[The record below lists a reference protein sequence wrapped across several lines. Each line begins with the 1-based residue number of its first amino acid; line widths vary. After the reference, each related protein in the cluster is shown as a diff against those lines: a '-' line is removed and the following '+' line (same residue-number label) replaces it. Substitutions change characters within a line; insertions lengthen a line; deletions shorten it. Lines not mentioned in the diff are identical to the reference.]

1 VAEDVT
7 PFRLSVLRES
17 FQHTRATLTLVW
29 TASPRLTLVLA
40 ALTLVSAVVPLAV
53 AYVGK
58 EIMDAVVAR
67 DGARTLRWVLT
78 ELGVVGLQAL
88 VLRGMGLVRQLL
100 GARLGLVINERILE
114 KALSLELRHF
124 EDPEFYDRLTRARRE
139 ASSRPISVVT
149 ESFQLVQNVLTLGG
163 YVALLVRFSG
173 WAVLGL
179 VVAAIPAT
187 VAEMRFSAL
196 AFRVRNWRSPESR
209 RLMYLEYVLA
219 NDEHAKE
226 VKLFGLGPML
236 LDRYRSMGERFY
248 LEDRKLAVQRAG
260 WGTALS
266 LVGTGAFYVCYALMA
281 VATAAGQLT
290 LGLMTLYIVAFR
302 QGQQAFQSILTAIG
316 GMYEDNLYMSN
327 LFEYLA
333 IPTGRP
339 APPPELAAL
348 PLGREEG
355 VRFQEV
361 GFRYPGAEG
370 WALRNVSLFI
380 PRGQSL
386 ALVGQ
391 NGAGKTTFIK
401 LLTRLYEP
409 TEGRILLDGRDLRTW
424 DEETLRRRIGVIFQ
438 DFNQYQFRFRENVG
452 FGSVEHAEDVERLGR
467 AVDRGGADEVLRTLP
482 AGLETPLGRWFKEGT
497 ELSGG
502 QWQKVALARAF
513 MREEADILVLDE
525 PTAALDAEAEHA
537 IFERFRQL
545 ARGRTTLLISHRFST
560 VRRADRIVVIEQGR
574 IVEQGT
580 HEELMALGGRY
591 AHLFTLQAKGYQ

>member
-1 VAEDVT
+1 MAEDVT
-7 PFRLSVLRES
+7 RFRLSVLRES
-17 FQHTRATLTLVW
+17 FQHTRATLSLVW
-29 TASPRLTLVLA
+29 TASPRLTLILA
-40 ALTLVSAVVPLAV
+40 ALTLVSAVVPLGV

-58 EIMDAVVAR
+58 EIMDAVVAH
-67 DGARTLRWVLT
+67 DGAGTLRWVMI
-78 ELGVVGLQAL
+78 ELGVVALQAFA
-88 VLRGMGLVRQLL
+88 LRGLGLVRQLL
-100 GARLGLVINERILE
+100 GARLGLVINGRILE
-114 KALSLELRHF
+114 KALSLDLRHF

-149 ESFQLVQNVLTLGG
+149 ESFQLVQNVLTLAG
-163 YVALLVRFSG
+163 YVVLLIRFSG

-179 VVAAIPAT
+179 IVAAIPAT

-236 LDRYRSMGERFY
+236 LGRYRTMGETFY

-260 WGTALS
+260 WGTGLS
-266 LVGTGAFYVCYALMA
+266 LIGTGAFYVCYALMA
-281 VATAAGQLT
+281 VATAAGRLT

-339 APPPELAAL
+339 APPPELAVL
-348 PLGREEG
+348 PSGQEQG
-355 VRFQEV
+355 VRFDDV
-361 GFRYPGAEG
+361 GFRYPGAAG
-370 WALRNVSLFI
+370 WALRHVSLFI

-424 DEETLRRRIGVIFQ
+424 EEETLRRRIGVIFQ

-452 FGSVEHAEDVERLGR
+452 FGSVDHAEDVPRLER
-467 AVDRGGADEVLRTLP
+467 AVGRGGADEVLRTLP

-545 ARGRTTLLISHRFST
+545 AHGRTTLLISHRFST
-560 VRRADRIVVIEQGR
+560 VRRADRIVVIEQGQ

-580 HEELMALGGRY
+580 HEELVALDGRY
-591 AHLFTLQAKGYQ
+591 AHLFALQAKGYQ